1 MALFCHS
8 SETDDFGLYWMGILH
23 KNAQFIDL
31 KVGYLAL
38 FCHFSVVDSFG
49 LLWKGSLLKNIQLLL
64 AFNEA
69 QFFVLLFSYYTLM
82 ALPMILYVILLS
94 TLIKL
99 LFTLSIIG
107 LLICYNQ

>member
-8 SETDDFGLYWMGILH
+8 SETDDFGLYWMGSLH

-38 FCHFSVVDSFG
+38 FCHFSVVGNFG
-49 LLWKGSLLKNIQLLL
+49 LFWKGSPLKNIQLLL
-64 AFNEA
+64 ALIEA
-69 QFFVLLFSYYTLM
+69 QFFVLHLPYYTLM
-82 ALPMILYVILLS
+82 AFPMMLYVILLS

-107 LLICYNQ
+107 ILICYNH